1 MTLQL
6 HRSAHVDT
14 FTRRHLPSEETWP
27 NLIFTLPEM
36 DYPER
41 VNCADRL
48 LDHWVREGHGDA
60 RCVIGAREE
69 LTYARLQAR
78 ANQIAHVLL
87 EDLAMVP
94 GNRVLLRSP
103 NNPWAVACWFGVIKA
118 GGVVVATMPLLRRR
132 ELATIATTSETRLA
146 LCDARF
152 TEELEQAEVDDLRIV
167 TFEGEGPYDL
177 TLLASTKP
185 TTFDNIDTAD
195 DDVAILAFTSG
206 TTGKPKAAMHF
217 HRDILATCDAFS
229 RRVLRPEPGDVFTG
243 TPPMAFTFGLGSTI
257 LYPLDAGASSLLLE
271 HNDPQDLLAQARRH
285 GVTTIFSAPTFY
297 RLLIPL
303 LEAEPVPSLRTGVSA
318 GETLPAATWEA
329 FERATGIRLIDGL
342 GSTEMLHIFIAAL
355 PEDTRPGATGPA
367 VPGYVAEVQDD
378 EGRALPAGTVGLLA
392 VKGPTGC
399 RYLRGDRQGRY
410 VQRGWNLTG
419 DLYTQDQDGY
429 FHYVSRAD
437 DMIISAGYNIAG
449 PEVEGALL
457 LHPDVDEAAVVGIAD
472 PERGQVVK
480 AFVRLRPGVA
490 GDEVVAEA
498 LQEFCKRQIA
508 PYKYPRVVEFVESL
522 PRTETG
528 KLQRFKL
535 REG

>member
-14 FTRRHLPSEETWP
+14 FTRRNLPAEETWP
-27 NLIFTLPEM
+27 DLLFPFPELQ
-36 DYPER
+36 YPER
-41 VNCADRL
+41 LNCSDRL
-48 LDHWVREGHGDA
+48 LDRWVREGHGD
-60 RCVIGAREE
+60 RCCVIGAREE
-69 LTYARLQAR
+69 LTYAELQAR
-78 ANQIAHVLL
+78 ANQIARVLL
-87 EDLAMVP
+87 EDLGMVP

-103 NNPWAVACWFGVIKA
+103 NSPWAVACWFGIIKA

-132 ELATIATTSETRLA
+132 ELATIATTSETHLA

-152 TEELEQAEVDDLRIV
+152 TEELEQARVEGLRIV
-167 TFEGEGPYDL
+167 PFEGEGPHDL
-177 TLLASTKP
+177 TLLAATKA
-185 TTFDNIDTAD
+185 TTFQNVDTAA

-206 TTGKPKAAMHF
+206 TTGKPKGAMHF
-217 HRDILATCDAFS
+217 HRDLLATCDTFN
-229 RRVLRPEPGDVFTG
+229 RKVLAPKETDVFVG
-243 TPPMAFTFGLGSTI
+243 TPPLAFTFGLGGAI
-257 LYPLDAGASSLLLE
+257 LFPLDVGAATLLLE
-271 HNDPQDLLAQARRH
+271 RNEPDGLLDQARRR
-285 GVTTIFSAPTFY
+285 GVTTMFSAPTFY
-297 RLLIPL
+297 RTLIPL
-303 LEAEPVPSLRTGVSA
+303 LEAEPVPTLRAGVSA

-329 FERATGIRLIDGL
+329 FQRATGVRLIDGL
-342 GSTEMLHIFIAAL
+342 GSTEMLHIFIASTA
-355 PEDTRPGATGPA
+355 EEARPGSTGTA
-367 VPGYVAEVQDD
+367 VPGYVAEIQDD
-378 EGRALPAGTVGLLA
+378 EGRTLPTGEVGLLA

-419 DLYTQDQDGY
+419 DLYFQDQDGH

-457 LHPDVDEAAVVGIAD
+457 LHPDVEEVAVVGAPD

-480 AFVRLRPGVA
+480 AFVHLRPGVV
-490 GDEVVAEA
+490 GDAAQAEA
-498 LQEFCKRQIA
+498 LQDFCKEQIA
-508 PYKYPRVVEFVESL
+508 PYKYPRAVEFVESL

-535 REG
+535 RDA

>member
-14 FTRRHLPSEETWP
+14 FTRRNLPAEGTWP
-27 NLIFTLPEM
+27 DLIFTLPEM
-36 DYPER
+36 GYPER
-41 VNCADRL
+41 INCADRL
-48 LDHWVREGHGDA
+48 LDRWVREGRGDA

-69 LTYARLQAR
+69 LTYAKLQAR
-78 ANQIAHVLL
+78 ANQVAHILL
-87 EDLAMVP
+87 EDLGMVP

-103 NNPWAVACWFGVIKA
+103 NNPWAVACWFGIIKA
-118 GGVVVATMPLLRRR
+118 GGVVVATMPLLRSR
-132 ELATIATTSETRLA
+132 ELATIATSSETRLA

-152 TEELEQAEVDDLRIV
+152 TEDLEQAGVEGLRIV
-167 TFEGEGPYDL
+167 TFEGEGPHDL
-177 TLLASTKP
+177 TLLAGTKP
-185 TTFDNIDTAD
+185 TAFENIDTAD

-217 HRDILATCDAFS
+217 HRDMLATCDTFS
-229 RRVLRPEPGDVFTG
+229 RQVLDPQPGDVFTG
-243 TPPMAFTFGLGSTI
+243 TPPMAFTFGLGGAV
-257 LYPLDAGASSLLLE
+257 LYPLDAGAATLLLE
-271 HNDPQDLLAQARRH
+271 RADPQTFVDQARRH

-297 RLLIPL
+297 RTLIPL
-303 LEAEPVPSLRTGVSA
+303 LKADPVPTLRTGISA
-318 GETLPAATWEA
+318 GETMPASTWEA
-329 FERATGIRLIDGL
+329 FRAATGIRLIDGL
-342 GSTEMLHIFIAAL
+342 GSTEMLHIFIASR
-355 PEDTRPGATGPA
+355 PEDARAGATGTT
-367 VPGYVAEVQDD
+367 VPGYLAEIQDD
-378 EGRALPAGTVGLLA
+378 EGSALGAGAVGLLA

-419 DLYTQDQDGY
+419 DLYAQDEDGY

-457 LHPDVDEAAVVGIAD
+457 LHPDVDEVAVVGVVD
-472 PERGQVVK
+472 EDRGQVVK
-480 AFVRLRPGVA
+480 AFVRLRAGVV
-490 GDEVVAEA
+490 GDTA
-498 LQEFCKRQIA
+498 LVQTLQDFCKQQIA
-508 PYKYPRVVEFVESL
+508 PYKYPRAIEFVDNL

-535 REG
+535 RDG